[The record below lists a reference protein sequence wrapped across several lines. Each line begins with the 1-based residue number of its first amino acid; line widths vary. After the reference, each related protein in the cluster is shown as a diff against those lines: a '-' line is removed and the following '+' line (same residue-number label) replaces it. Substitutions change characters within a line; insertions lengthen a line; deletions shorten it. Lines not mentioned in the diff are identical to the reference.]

1 MPILIEEVGSIF
13 WHRLKVRRE
22 LVQNSNAESI
32 LLIRFDSRLRR
43 SYLGIQAKPNPRSPM
58 RNHNL
63 LKAAIDDD
71 DPNHAAMVVRQALGI
86 ESDGF
91 SYD

>member
-1 MPILIEEVGSIF
+1 
-13 WHRLKVRRE
+13 
-22 LVQNSNAESI
+22 
-32 LLIRFDSRLRR
+32 
-43 SYLGIQAKPNPRSPM
+43 M

-63 LKAAIDDD
+63 LEAAIDDD

-86 ESDGF
+86 EPDGF